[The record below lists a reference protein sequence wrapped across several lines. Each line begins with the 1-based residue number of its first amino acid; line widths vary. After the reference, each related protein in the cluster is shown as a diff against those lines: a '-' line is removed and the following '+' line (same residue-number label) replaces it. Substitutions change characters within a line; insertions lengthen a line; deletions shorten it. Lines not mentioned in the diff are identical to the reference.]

1 VGYDTVTDNN
11 GLFFIYLAIIG
22 AQICEGHQP
31 LCQLKAQMKLS
42 N

>member
-22 AQICEGHQP
+22 AQICKRSSTFVPIE
-31 LCQLKAQMKLS
+31 S
-42 N
+42 TDETF